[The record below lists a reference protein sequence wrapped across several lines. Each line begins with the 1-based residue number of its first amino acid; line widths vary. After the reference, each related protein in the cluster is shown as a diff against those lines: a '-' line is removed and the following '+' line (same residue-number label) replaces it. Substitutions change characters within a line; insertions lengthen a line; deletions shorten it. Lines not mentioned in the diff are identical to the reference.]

1 MTQKDRRNMP
11 ETKTQTAPEAPPAP
25 GSDGEKFARALASY
39 EQAYPRFRGVVF
51 GLRYVKTDGDS
62 VVAALPREREIMR
75 DVIKTKAA
83 DIEKELTRE
92 FGRGMKLVLAQDAP
106 AAPKP
111 ALSGRDVSNIFD
123 IFPERDKINLVD

>member
-1 MTQKDRRNMP
+1 MKKVTNKNLQDAK
-11 ETKTQTAPEAPPAP
+11 
-25 GSDGEKFARALASY
+25 
-39 EQAYPRFRGVVF
+39 
-51 GLRYVKTDGDS
+51 
-62 VVAALPREREIMR
+62 
-75 DVIKTKAA
+75 KAKNDEFYTRIE